1 MLTGST
7 ACSPSPS
14 IVGGMIMMLF
24 GPPAVGKT
32 TVRCT
37 VAASDSRLF
46 HNHMTIEPLLEV
58 FVRGT
63 EPFNV
68 LADEFPIRVLAEA
81 ARAGVDLV
89 FTLVWNG
96 TDPDDV
102 AHLRCCVAA
111 AGGDAACMELRAGM
125 TTRLRRNRAE
135 EHLAHKPSKRDLEW
149 SEANVRE
156 MEAR

>member
-81 ARAGVDLV
+81 A
-89 FTLVWNG
+89 
-96 TDPDDV
+96 
-102 AHLRCCVAA
+102 
-111 AGGDAACMELRAGM
+111 GGDAACMELRAGM
-125 TTRLRRNRAE
+125 TTRLRRNRTE

-156 MEAR
+156 MEAG

>member
-68 LADEFPIRVLAEA
+68 LADEFRIRVLAE
-81 ARAGVDLV
+81 
-89 FTLVWNG
+89 
-96 TDPDDV
+96 
-102 AHLRCCVAA
+102 A

-125 TTRLRRNRAE
+125 TTRLRRNRTE

-149 SEANVRE
+149 SETNVRE
-156 MEAR
+156 MEAG

>member
-1 MLTGST
+1 
-7 ACSPSPS
+7 
-14 IVGGMIMMLF
+14 
-24 GPPAVGKT
+24 
-32 TVRCT
+32 
-37 VAASDSRLF
+37 
-46 HNHMTIEPLLEV
+46 MTIEPLLEV

-125 TTRLRRNRAE
+125 TTRLRRNRTE

-156 MEAR
+156 MEAG